1 MVPDRS
7 VEPSR
12 LGAAWLDTVLNPDP
26 HKLRSRFNSI
36 INSPTGMIA
45 MDKPQAEEVARVVM
59 ETGVQAQD
67 DLQRKRAAEAA
78 SLARRHHVAW
88 FALAGAALGSG
99 GAYLSDKNLLL
110 GFMLGGLA
118 GAAIGWLFQR
128 RSTT

>member
-1 MVPDRS
+1 MIAARPDSPLQSGPTDHVP
-7 VEPSR
+7 R
-12 LGAAWLDTVLNPDP
+12 LRLVI
-26 HKLRSRFNSI
+26 S
-36 INSPTGMIA
+36 SPTGMIA

-88 FALAGAALGSG
+88 FALAGAALGTG
-99 GAYLSDKNLLL
+99 VAYVSDTNLLL

-118 GAAIGWLFQR
+118 GAAVGWFFQR